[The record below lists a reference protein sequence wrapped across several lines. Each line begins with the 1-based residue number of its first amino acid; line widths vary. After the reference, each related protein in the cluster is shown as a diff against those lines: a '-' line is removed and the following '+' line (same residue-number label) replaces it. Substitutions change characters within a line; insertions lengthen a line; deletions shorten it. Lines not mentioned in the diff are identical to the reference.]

1 MAKPKRDLKLERQW
15 RQRVAQW
22 RRSKQSV
29 RAFCRAQQLPEASFY
44 AWRAELA
51 RRDQER
57 AATSTTLP
65 TPAFVPVQVIG
76 AAPLEVVLPSGLMV
90 RVPVGTAPATVAQ
103 LVAALGAQP

>member
-1 MAKPKRDLKLERQW
+1 MAKPKRDLKLERRW
-15 RQRVAQW
+15 RQHVAQW

-29 RAFCRAQQLPEASFY
+29 RDFCRAQQLPEASFY

-57 AATSTTLP
+57 TTTHTTSV
-65 TPAFVPVQVIG
+65 PAFVPVQVI
-76 AAPLEVVLPSGLMV
+76 AVAPLEVLLPSGVVV

-103 LVAALGAQP
+103 LVAALGGQP